1 MQYPSPPKLL
11 KINVTSLI
19 PLPDYGLPPYS
30 EQPWV
35 FNATFTVFPQLHS
48 DNTTPRA
55 GIYNGLDVL
64 VGDYITT
71 QMSKV
76 LKIVSITFQDND
88 TVECVVEDDMR
99 LNASTDMNQTG
110 ESAMQTGSGLLFTAI
125 NQIPIFYPLPGDLG
139 NFQAHDLVEIQSRFF
154 YAYKINQ
161 GSDSKVLSLLE
172 QEITRAEGVEA
183 SIQQLV
189 ALKANIADL
198 SKVAFS
204 GDYDDLTNKPFIP
217 VVPTNISAFLNDV
230 GYQTESQVEAEIDAY
245 ETAHPDKGS
254 GGNAS
259 FKVFTFPAALEW
271 TVQHNMNT
279 KFFIETI
286 TDSNGTRVYT
296 QVNPVDN
303 NVFTVTFTQ
312 ATAGSVSV
320 YFPTV

>member
-19 PLPDYGLPPYS
+19 PLPDYGLPPYL
-30 EQPWV
+30 EQPWH
-35 FNATFTVFPQLHS
+35 FNASFTVFPQLHS
-48 DNTTPRA
+48 DNSTPRA

-88 TVECVVEDDMR
+88 SVECIVEDDMR

-110 ESAMQTGSGLLFTAI
+110 ESAMQTGAGLLFTAV

-139 NFQAHDLVEIQSRFF
+139 NFQSHDLVEIQSRFF

-161 GSDSKVLSLLE
+161 GSDSNILTLLE
-172 QEITRAEGVEA
+172 QEIVRAETVETA
-183 SIQQLV
+183 LQNSLG
-189 ALKANIADL
+189 LKANTADL
-198 SKVAFS
+198 ATVAFT
-204 GDYDDLTNKPFIP
+204 GDYTDLNNKPFIP
-217 VVPTNISAFLNDV
+217 VVPTNISAFLNDA
-230 GYQTESQVEAEIDAY
+230 GYQTASDVATDIEEYEAN
-245 ETAHPDKGS
+245 HPDNG
-254 GGNAS
+254 GGNNTS
-259 FKVFTFPAALEW
+259 FKVFNFTESLTWLVE
-271 TVQHNMNT
+271 HNMNT

-286 TDSNGTRVYT
+286 MDSNGNRIYANVD
-296 QVNPVDN
+296 PVDVN
-303 NVFTVTFTQ
+303 YFVITLTQ

-320 YFPTV
+320 YFPTA